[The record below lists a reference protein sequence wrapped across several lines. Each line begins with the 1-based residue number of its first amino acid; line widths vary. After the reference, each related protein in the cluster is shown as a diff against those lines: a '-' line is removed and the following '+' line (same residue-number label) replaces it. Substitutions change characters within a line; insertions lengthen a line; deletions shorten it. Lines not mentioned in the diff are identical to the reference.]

1 MSGWRKRQILE
12 IQKNLQN
19 EKSFWKKTFEMY
31 GKGDSLFRKK
41 IAELMGL
48 DLPKNEKE
56 VCQQNTEKLK

>member
-1 MSGWRKRQILE
+1 
-12 IQKNLQN
+12 
-19 EKSFWKKTFEMY
+19 MY